1 MFGILEDIYS
11 ANILTTSD
19 LRTTLATAL
28 KIADFELTIYAAD
41 PYVSGRWCLCL
52 PRESTAG
59 NEDPIIQGDEAL
71 TIRGYRIV
79 DLAKYTIFEKQRCAR
94 LAYKTNVQFEPQSLD
109 VLIKIAFVHL
119 SYNIIY
125 LIRSRI
131 ISQSYRSRDLDT
143 FWHRAINDVIL
154 PLINCEAGSV
164 FVRDDRNHLLKL
176 RGSSG
181 LETLS
186 RSNRSKLQKRDVYY
200 LPDDQSW
207 VVQSL
212 KQRQSIYEFNGFS
225 PLPKG
230 RYSERVSSEIWSR
243 AYVPMLIRAQERDIA
258 NDAEATDPLP
268 PNEYPAGLLRLV
280 NPKFGNCRPRHFSW
294 HDKFVIDFIVD
305 VNTVLTRRYLELSKA
320 HDDIEQVC
328 HALGSEIATI
338 TRNAEFIRD
347 NLFGSDEFP
356 AVCDLSQIKF
366 APVFRNLE
374 IALSDIKLYVDD
386 IHFQFEKVR
395 KLAIDG
401 DIKGKTT
408 DRLFSDVFMKLVNS
422 ADALAR
428 IYGRKRV
435 AINNLKESKLD
446 ELPRVVGTSAAWL
459 SVFRNLFENSVK
471 YANAGDDPEIT
482 ITWSEID
489 EQRIAIDFCDN
500 GPGIPDEERDRIF
513 LDGVRGRLAIESGQK
528 GTGIGLAY
536 CREVA
541 SKCSADIELA
551 KHARGARFRVLM
563 RRS

>member
-1 MFGILEDIYS
+1 MLRILEDIYS
-11 ANILTTSD
+11 ANILTTTD
-19 LRTTLATAL
+19 LRQTLATAL
-28 KIADFELTIYAAD
+28 KIADFKLTIYAAD
-41 PYVSGRWCLCL
+41 PYDSNRWCLCL
-52 PRESTAG
+52 PSRSTAQ
-59 NEDPIIQGDEAL
+59 EEKLIIYDDEAL
-71 TIRGYRIV
+71 IVRGYRFL
-79 DLAKYTIFEKQRCAR
+79 DLAKFPIFEKQRTTR
-94 LAYKTNVQFEPQSLD
+94 LAYWTDAKSDLD
-109 VLIKIAFVHL
+109 ELDIFIKIAFVNFC
-119 SYNIIY
+119 YNVMY

-154 PLINCEAGSV
+154 PIVGCEAGSV
-164 FVRDDRNHLLKL
+164 FVRDDRSHLLRL
-176 RGSSG
+176 RGTSG
-181 LETLS
+181 LEALS
-186 RSNRSKLQKRDVYY
+186 RTGKHKLQKRDVYY
-200 LPDDQSW
+200 LQDDQSW

-212 KQRQSIYEFNGFS
+212 NRRQSIYEFNGFS

-230 RYSERVSSEIWSR
+230 RYSERVADEIWSR
-243 AYVPMLIRAQERDIA
+243 AYVPMLIRSQEADLA
-258 NDAEATDPLP
+258 DNLDAAERPN

-280 NPKFGNCRPRHFSW
+280 NPKLEGGRPRHFSW

-356 AVCDLSQIKF
+356 AIYDPSQIRF
-366 APVFRNLE
+366 ATAFKNLN

-428 IYGRKRV
+428 IYGRRRV
-435 AINNLKESKLD
+435 TVNNLKESKLD
-446 ELPRVVGTSAAWL
+446 DLPKVMGTSAAWL

-471 YANAGDDPEIT
+471 YANQGEDPEVT
-482 ITWSEID
+482 ITWSEIG
-489 EQRIAIDFCDN
+489 EHRIAIDFCDN
-500 GPGIPDEERDRIF
+500 GPGIPDEERERIF

-541 SKCSADIELA
+541 SKCGGDIELV
-551 KHARGARFRVLM
+551 KHSGGARFRVLM
-563 RRS
+563 RRA